1 MENKTIYT
9 SGYSLNAD
17 LMKEVSEIYFDKGD
31 LIADVTFGK
40 GAFWRK
46 VDLNKYQI
54 IGTDL
59 KTGVDFRN
67 LPYGNNSFDHSCID
81 PPYARI
87 QNLKGMT
94 DCYNTTR
101 HQTHDGIINLYQVGL
116 KELKRITKHK
126 GYIRCKC
133 QDEIYGGKQKWSH
146 IEILNIATE
155 LGLYAK
161 DLFILT
167 SNKNPKPVFRQLH
180 ARKNHS
186 YLWVFEVKK
195 ELHYKEDGGNR

>member
-1 MENKTIYT
+1 MKSEHIYT

-17 LMKEVSEIYFDKGD
+17 LIKEVTNLYFDKND

-46 VDLNKYQI
+46 IDLSEYQI
-54 IGTDL
+54 HGSDL

-67 LPYGNNSFDHSCID
+67 LPYEDDSFDHSCID

-101 HQTHDGIINLYQVGL
+101 YQTHEGIINLYREGL
-116 KELKRITKHK
+116 EELKRITKSK
-126 GYIRCKC
+126 GYILCKC

-146 IEILNIATE
+146 IEILNVATE
-155 LGLYAK
+155 LELYAK

-167 SNKNPKPVFRQLH
+167 SKKNPKPIFRQLH

-195 ELHYKEDGGNR
+195 